1 MCHGLCYSV
10 KQVVFLSSFKYGE
23 TKAQKGPRP
32 CLNSQSCKVQRE
44 DLHGRSV
51 TGGSGELTGTGEA
64 ISTVGKSRRKD
75 RPLALGAVWVK
86 LSDPYSVFKL
96 PVDS

>member
-1 MCHGLCYSV
+1 M
-10 KQVVFLSSFKYGE
+10 
-23 TKAQKGPRP
+23 
-32 CLNSQSCKVQRE
+32 
-44 DLHGRSV
+44 HGRSV